1 VLLRSRPSIRRF
13 AHLDILAFELAI
25 DLSFSSELCG
35 GYVFVPKA
43 GQCPSLTRTLPNY
56 SVEPRR
62 MVAARFINAKV

>member
-1 VLLRSRPSIRRF
+1 MRRF

-43 GQCPSLTRTLPNY
+43 G
-56 SVEPRR
+56 
-62 MVAARFINAKV
+62 